1 MVEIPDEE
9 HDHPAFPQ
17 PVDRNALIWR
27 YQDFVRFVALVET
40 GRLYM
45 RRADLFDKDQFEGT
59 TPEGEVEYWKQ
70 RADNAATPEERANII
85 HSREQLAEYAELP
98 GINMMYRITHKRHF
112 FRDEQEVRAVVCC
125 ECPADVKAQL
135 IEPNMMPDSCGYA
148 PPVNVRELV
157 EGVILYPG
165 STPDFAARVVAF
177 CATHDL
183 PAPVAS
189 AMSSRPRF

>member
-1 MVEIPDEE
+1 MADDENTAMWE
-9 HDHPAFPQ
+9 RYTSGPESVVIRSRYAKLTKQFHHGVTNIGKVTYINYS
-17 PVDRNALIWR
+17 VDA
-27 YQDFVRFVALVET
+27 
-40 GRLYM
+40 
-45 RRADLFDKDQFEGT
+45 
-59 TPEGEVEYWKQ
+59 
-70 RADNAATPEERANII
+70 
-85 HSREQLAEYAELP
+85 LP

-157 EGVILYPG
+157 EGVILHPG

-189 AMSSRPRF
+189 AMSSRPQF